1 VIVKKETDNNEGKGE
16 EPQQGSLLRNAG
28 KTAFLIAVLVAAWF
42 ILEKIIGNK

>member
-1 VIVKKETDNNEGKGE
+1 MKKETDSNEGKEE
-16 EPQQGSLLRNAG
+16 EPRQGSLLINAG